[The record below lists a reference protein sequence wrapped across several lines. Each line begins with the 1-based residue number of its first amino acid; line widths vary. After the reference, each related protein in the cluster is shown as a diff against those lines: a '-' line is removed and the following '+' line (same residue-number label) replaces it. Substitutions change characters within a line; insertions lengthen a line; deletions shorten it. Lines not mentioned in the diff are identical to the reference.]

1 MKFLR
6 DITEFI
12 FLEDLP
18 EKADLI
24 IVPGNTWPQP
34 ARRAA
39 ALYHEGMAPYIV
51 VSGRYSKG
59 QQTFAGAACE
69 GDRYKGAYMT
79 EADFLTDVLIREG
92 VPETAVLQERKA
104 EFTLENARYIRR
116 LLEEKKM
123 TVKKALICCQAFHAR
138 RCRMY
143 FEYVFQDTDV
153 EFLMCP
159 AVTQGISRCSWME
172 SQKGLDTV
180 LGELRRC
187 GEQFAWMCGHQDRNG
202 VPVPERNVH
211 QNLLEN
217 HQ

>member
-104 EFTLENARYIRR
+104 EFTLENARYIRK

-143 FEYVFQDTDV
+143 FEYVFQDREI

-159 AVTQGISRCSWME
+159 AVTQGVSRDNWAE
-172 SQKGLDTV
+172 SKKGLETV

-187 GEQFAWMCGHQDRNG
+187 GEQFSWMLQ
-202 VPVPERNVH
+202 
-211 QNLLEN
+211 
-217 HQ
+217 

>member
-104 EFTLENARYIRR
+104 EFTLENARYIRK

-211 QNLLEN
+211 QNL
-217 HQ
+217 

>member
-104 EFTLENARYIRR
+104 EFTLENARYIRK

-211 QNLLEN
+211 RNL
-217 HQ
+217 

>member
-69 GDRYKGAYMT
+69 DDRYKGAYMT

-211 QNLLEN
+211 QNL
-217 HQ
+217 

>member
-39 ALYHEGMAPYIV
+39 ALYHEGMARYIV

-104 EFTLENARYIRR
+104 EFTLENARYIRK

-143 FEYVFQDTDV
+143 FEYVFQDREI

-159 AVTQGISRCSWME
+159 AVTQGISRDNWAE
-172 SQKGLDTV
+172 SKKGLETV

-187 GEQFAWMCGHQDRNG
+187 GEQFSWMLQ
-202 VPVPERNVH
+202 
-211 QNLLEN
+211 
-217 HQ
+217 

>member
-104 EFTLENARYIRR
+104 EFTLENARYIRKF
-116 LLEEKKM
+116 LEEKKM

-211 QNLLEN
+211 QNL
-217 HQ
+217 

>member
-59 QQTFAGAACE
+59 QQPFAGAACE

-104 EFTLENARYIRR
+104 EFTLENARYIRK

-211 QNLLEN
+211 QNL
-217 HQ
+217 

>member
-59 QQTFAGAACE
+59 RQTFAGAACE

-104 EFTLENARYIRR
+104 EFTIENARYIRR

-211 QNLLEN
+211 QNL
-217 HQ
+217 

>member
-51 VSGRYSKG
+51 VSGRCSKG

-104 EFTLENARYIRR
+104 EFTLENARYIRK

-143 FEYVFQDTDV
+143 FEYIFQDTDV

-211 QNLLEN
+211 QNL
-217 HQ
+217 

>member
-1 MKFLR
+1 MY
-6 DITEFI
+6 
-12 FLEDLP
+12 
-18 EKADLI
+18 
-24 IVPGNTWPQP
+24 PGIHGPQP

-104 EFTLENARYIRR
+104 DFTLENARYIRR

-123 TVKKALICCQAFHAR
+123 IVKKALICCQAFHAR

-153 EFLMCP
+153 EFLCVRQLHRESA
-159 AVTQGISRCSWME
+159 AVAGWKVR
-172 SQKGLDTV
+172 KGWI
-180 LGELRRC
+180 
-187 GEQFAWMCGHQDRNG
+187 QFG
-202 VPVPERNVH
+202 
-211 QNLLEN
+211 
-217 HQ
+217 

>member
-12 FLEDLP
+12 FIEDLP

-104 EFTLENARYIRR
+104 EFTLENARYIRK

-143 FEYVFQDTDV
+143 FEYIFQDTDV

-211 QNLLEN
+211 QNL
-217 HQ
+217 

>member
-123 TVKKALICCQAFHAR
+123 AVKKALICCQAFHAR

-153 EFLMCP
+153 EFLMCT

-211 QNLLEN
+211 QNL
-217 HQ
+217 

>member
-92 VPETAVLQERKA
+92 VPEKAVLQERKA
-104 EFTLENARYIRR
+104 EFTLENARYIRK

-187 GEQFAWMCGHQDRNG
+187 GEQFAWMCGHRDRNG

-211 QNLLEN
+211 QNL
-217 HQ
+217 

>member
-104 EFTLENARYIRR
+104 EFTLENARYIRK

-143 FEYVFQDTDV
+143 FEYVFQDTDI

-211 QNLLEN
+211 QNL
-217 HQ
+217 

>member
-123 TVKKALICCQAFHAR
+123 AVKKALICCQAFHAR

-187 GEQFAWMCGHQDRNG
+187 GEPFAWMCGHQDRNG
-202 VPVPERNVH
+202 VPVPERNLH
-211 QNLLEN
+211 QNL
-217 HQ
+217 

>member
-59 QQTFAGAACE
+59 QQTFAGATCE

-104 EFTLENARYIRR
+104 EFTLENARYIRK

-211 QNLLEN
+211 QNL
-217 HQ
+217 

>member
-39 ALYHEGMAPYIV
+39 ALYHEGMAPYII

-104 EFTLENARYIRR
+104 EFTLENARYIRK

-143 FEYVFQDTDV
+143 FEYIFQDTDV

-211 QNLLEN
+211 QNL
-217 HQ
+217 

>member
-1 MKFLR
+1 
-6 DITEFI
+6 
-12 FLEDLP
+12 
-18 EKADLI
+18 
-24 IVPGNTWPQP
+24 
-34 ARRAA
+34 
-39 ALYHEGMAPYIV
+39 
-51 VSGRYSKG
+51 
-59 QQTFAGAACE
+59 
-69 GDRYKGAYMT
+69 MT
-79 EADFLTDVLIREG
+79 EADVLTDVLIREG

-104 EFTLENARYIRR
+104 EFTLENARYIRK

-143 FEYVFQDTDV
+143 FEYIFQDTDV

-172 SQKGLDTV
+172 SQKGLDTG

-211 QNLLEN
+211 QNL
-217 HQ
+217 

>member
-104 EFTLENARYIRR
+104 EFTLENARYIRK
-116 LLEEKKM
+116 LLEEKKI
-123 TVKKALICCQAFHAR
+123 TLKKAMICCQAFHAR
-138 RCRMY
+138 RCTLY
-143 FEYVFQDTDV
+143 FESVIQDTDV

-211 QNLLEN
+211 QNL
-217 HQ
+217 

>member
-18 EKADLI
+18 KQADII

-104 EFTLENARYIRR
+104 EFTLENARYIRK

-211 QNLLEN
+211 QNL
-217 HQ
+217 

>member
-24 IVPGNTWPQP
+24 IVPGNTWQQP

-211 QNLLEN
+211 QNL
-217 HQ
+217 

>member
-69 GDRYKGAYMT
+69 GDRYKGVYMT

-159 AVTQGISRCSWME
+159 AVTQEISRCSWME

-211 QNLLEN
+211 QNL
-217 HQ
+217 

>member
-24 IVPGNTWPQP
+24 IVPGNTWPQS

-202 VPVPERNVH
+202 VPVPERNVR
-211 QNLLEN
+211 QNL
-217 HQ
+217 

>member
-69 GDRYKGAYMT
+69 CDRYKGAYMT

-211 QNLLEN
+211 QNL
-217 HQ
+217 

>member
-18 EKADLI
+18 KKADII

-39 ALYHEGMAPYIV
+39 ALYQAGMAPY
-51 VSGRYSKG
+51 KG
-59 QQTFAGAACE
+59 PYVA
-69 GDRYKGAYMT
+69 
-79 EADFLTDVLIREG
+79 EADFLTDVLMQAG
-92 VPETAVLQERKA
+92 VPGEAILQEREA
-104 EFTLENARYIRR
+104 TFTLENAEYIRKM
-116 LLEEKKM
+116 LEEKHLPIKR
-123 TVKKALICCQAFHAR
+123 AIICCQAFHAR

-143 FEYVFQDTDV
+143 FEYVFQDREI

-159 AVTQGISRCSWME
+159 AVTQGISRDNWAE
-172 SQKGLDTV
+172 SKKGLETV

-187 GEQFAWMCGHQDRNG
+187 GEQFSWMLQ
-202 VPVPERNVH
+202 
-211 QNLLEN
+211 
-217 HQ
+217 

>member
-104 EFTLENARYIRR
+104 EFTLENARYIRK

-202 VPVPERNVH
+202 VSVPERNVH
-211 QNLLEN
+211 QNL
-217 HQ
+217 

>member
-202 VPVPERNVH
+202 VPVPERNVR
-211 QNLLEN
+211 QNL
-217 HQ
+217 

>member
-1 MKFLR
+1 MKFWR

-104 EFTLENARYIRR
+104 EFTLENARYIRK

-211 QNLLEN
+211 QNL
-217 HQ
+217 

>member
-202 VPVPERNVH
+202 VPVPERNVQ
-211 QNLLEN
+211 QNL
-217 HQ
+217 

>member
-39 ALYHEGMAPYIV
+39 ALYHEGMAPYII

-104 EFTLENARYIRR
+104 EFTLENARYIRK

-211 QNLLEN
+211 QNL
-217 HQ
+217 

>member
-79 EADFLTDVLIREG
+79 EADFLADVLIREG

>member
-79 EADFLTDVLIREG
+79 ESDFLTDVLIREG

-211 QNLLEN
+211 QNL
-217 HQ
+217 

>member
-104 EFTLENARYIRR
+104 EFTLENARYIIK

-211 QNLLEN
+211 QNL
-217 HQ
+217 

>member
-211 QNLLEN
+211 QNLREN

>member
-69 GDRYKGAYMT
+69 GDRYKGVYMT

-159 AVTQGISRCSWME
+159 AVTQEISRCSWME

-202 VPVPERNVH
+202 VPVPERNVY
-211 QNLLEN
+211 QNL
-217 HQ
+217 

>member
-104 EFTLENARYIRR
+104 EFTLENARYIRK

-202 VPVPERNVH
+202 VPVPELNVH
-211 QNLLEN
+211 QNL
-217 HQ
+217 

>member
-104 EFTLENARYIRR
+104 EFTLENARYIRK

-159 AVTQGISRCSWME
+159 AVTQGLSRCSWME

-211 QNLLEN
+211 QNL
-217 HQ
+217 